1 MSRIGRYFGKTTLLL
16 VALLAFTFTAEAKK
30 SKASGY
36 VLCEGKGV
44 AGVVVTDGINVT
56 KTNNKGAYT
65 LSPDGEKSPFIH
77 ISIPS
82 GYEAEREG
90 AIPNFFH
97 RVEKG
102 NKNKSYDFNLRKVDQ
117 SRYTLMT
124 MSDTHILRGTS
135 SAGCALDVERYTTDL
150 IPEINSY
157 ASKLGHPV
165 YMVHLGD
172 IGLRTSWKNKRGSYT
187 LADYVS
193 DTKIDMPLY
202 TILGNHDHDIPPK
215 GEAFDDYT
223 VHNSRNTVHSMVGP
237 SYYSFNIGSEHYVV
251 LDNSFVI
258 TSDSGPTQR
267 EDATKGYQYRVD
279 EMQMAWL
286 HKDIAQIDKSR
297 IKKIVVLVHCP
308 ILLNSTKYRM
318 MYAQQ
323 FLDTFKG
330 YEVMILSGHS
340 HTDSSIR
347 RIYNG
352 KEMIQNVHASTAG
365 TFWYTPWSCDGTPG
379 GSVAYHF
386 GGERISRDY
395 VGWGEAKGKKYFAYD
410 NVNNKWKYRI
420 TKFTGDGL
428 THYHDLVKAHPKNEA
443 AVLVNVF
450 GAYECKFTE
459 STGGK
464 GKASSKVYDLNFRDW
479 YWSEFDKSMNGEAP
493 VGHRLQNAGHQ
504 RPRKGAP
511 HTWRYIP
518 SDPEA
523 VINVEA
529 KDVFG
534 NVIAE
539 FEVKAK

>member
-1 MSRIGRYFGKTTLLL
+1 MSSIGKFFGKATLLL
-16 VALLAFTFTAEAKK
+16 VALFAFTFTTEAKK
-30 SKASGY
+30 NKASGY

-44 AGVVVTDGINVT
+44 AGVVVTDGVNVT
-56 KTNNKGAYT
+56 KTNKKGAYS
-65 LSPDGEKSPFIH
+65 LPADSDKSQFVH

-82 GYEAEREG
+82 GYEVDCNG
-90 AIPNFFH
+90 SIPRFFAYL
-97 RVEKG
+97 ED
-102 NKNKSYDFNLRKVDQ
+102 NNSNQQFNFNLTKVDQ

-124 MSDTHILRGTS
+124 MADTHILGGTS
-135 SAGCALDVERYTTDL
+135 SAGSVLDVERYTTDL
-150 IPEINSY
+150 IPEINNY

-172 IGLRTSWKNKRGSYT
+172 IGLRTSWKNRRGGYT
-187 LADYVS
+187 LADYVA
-193 DTKIDMPLY
+193 DTKLNMPVFN
-202 TILGNHDHDIPPK
+202 IVGNHDHDIPPK
-215 GEAFDDYT
+215 GESFDSSSAYK
-223 VHNSRNTVHSMVGP
+223 SRSTFHKAIGP

-251 LDNSFVI
+251 LDNSLII

-279 EMQMAWL
+279 ETQMAWL
-286 HKDIAQIDKSR
+286 EKDIAQIDKNC

-308 ILLNSTKYRM
+308 ILLNATKYRM
-318 MYAQQ
+318 MYAEQ

-330 YEVMILSGHS
+330 YDVMILAGHT
-340 HTDSSIR
+340 HADSSIR
-347 RIYNG
+347 RTYNG

-379 GSVAYHF
+379 GAVAYHF

-395 VGWGEAKGKKYFAYD
+395 VGWGEAKGKKYLAYD
-410 NVNNKWKYRI
+410 NVGNKWKYRI
-420 TKFTGDGL
+420 TKLTGDGL
-428 THYHDLVKAHPKNEA
+428 THYHDLVKASPKNEA

-464 GKASSKVYDLNFRDW
+464 GKATSKVYDLNFRDW
-479 YWSEFDKSMNGEAP
+479 YWSEFDKSMNGETP

-518 SDPEA
+518 ADPEA
-523 VINVEA
+523 VIKVES

-539 FEVKAK
+539 FDVKAK